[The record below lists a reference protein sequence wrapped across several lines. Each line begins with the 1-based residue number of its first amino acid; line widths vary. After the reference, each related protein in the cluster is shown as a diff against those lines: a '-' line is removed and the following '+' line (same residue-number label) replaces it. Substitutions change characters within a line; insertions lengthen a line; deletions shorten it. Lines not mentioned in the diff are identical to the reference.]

1 MFSAGLTPELMGGP
15 SVRFNMKHRGVE
27 YSVVQGGQPD
37 VWRWSVLVGQPAML
51 RLGEATTEQQAA
63 MQVWR
68 VIHRALDVVETLRFL
83 DPSQPAKSD

>member
-1 MFSAGLTPELMGGP
+1 VFSARLAPELIGGR

-37 VWRWSVLVGQPAML
+37 VWRWSVMVGQPAML
-51 RLGEATTEQQAA
+51 RLGEATTEQQAE

-68 VIHRALDVVETLRFL
+68 VIDRSLDVAEALRFS
-83 DPSQPAKSD
+83 DPAKR